1 MSSGRAMCVGCGKI
15 CSALRLALV
24 LSLLLYS
31 FFSWIHLSVQA
42 SQSNPSSTSREDLC
56 SFVASLYRDFGE
68 FGCCVESPVVEPDV
82 CYTSSNLLAEY
93 VLRNVC
99 GKPGIADKIK
109 RFLEKYS
116 SSFYDYY
123 QVLLGLNYSL
133 PFTVVEHVLAD
144 VVDSVRVV
152 HVNRTETVIED
163 YYDYANLLVYKA
175 LLHIAQGE
183 ENEALKELTTLSEMF
198 NGYGF
203 ADAYYRVYGKY
214 ETYKVA
220 LAIIAYRALG
230 HASEV
235 EKYRSVL
242 EKIKPLA
249 TLYEQG
255 FKGTGDLNLETASL
269 VLIALYGDLHELVR
283 KPEPRNEAIS
293 QLPEILVVVLPAVL
307 TLLAILYTA
316 FCKKFKLGHRK
327 FTKPFNSLHCIQH
340 TKA

>member
-1 MSSGRAMCVGCGKI
+1 M
-15 CSALRLALV
+15 
-24 LSLLLYS
+24 YS

-82 CYTSSNLLAEY
+82 CYTSTNLLAEH
-93 VLRNVC
+93 VLRSIC
-99 GKPGIADKIK
+99 GKPGIANKIK

-123 QVLLGLNYSL
+123 QVLLGLNFSL
-133 PFTVVEHVLAD
+133 PFTVVEHVVVD

-183 ENEALKELTTLSEMF
+183 ENEALKELTMLSEMF

-203 ADAYYRVYGKY
+203 ADAYYRVHGKY

-230 HASEV
+230 RASEV

>member
-1 MSSGRAMCVGCGKI
+1 
-15 CSALRLALV
+15 
-24 LSLLLYS
+24 
-31 FFSWIHLSVQA
+31 
-42 SQSNPSSTSREDLC
+42 
-56 SFVASLYRDFGE
+56 
-68 FGCCVESPVVEPDV
+68 
-82 CYTSSNLLAEY
+82 
-93 VLRNVC
+93 
-99 GKPGIADKIK
+99 
-109 RFLEKYS
+109 
-116 SSFYDYY
+116 
-123 QVLLGLNYSL
+123 
-133 PFTVVEHVLAD
+133 
-144 VVDSVRVV
+144 
-152 HVNRTETVIED
+152 TVIED

-183 ENEALKELTTLSEMF
+183 ENEALKELTMLSEMF

-203 ADAYYRVYGKY
+203 ADAYYRVHGKY

-220 LAIIAYRALG
+220 LAVIAYRALG
-230 HASEV
+230 RASEV

-316 FCKKFKLGHRK
+316 FCKKFKLG
-327 FTKPFNSLHCIQH
+327 
-340 TKA
+340 